1 MQHLSFLLRADL
13 PKGHVE
19 LMNDHLHLLT
29 ASKGHN
35 SVIASKSSRL
45 RQVGH

>member
-1 MQHLSFLLRADL
+1 MRHLDFLLCADL

-19 LMNDHLHLLT
+19 LVNDHLHLLT
-29 ASKGHN
+29 ASKGHDGI
-35 SVIASKSSRL
+35 IAGKSPGL

>member
-1 MQHLSFLLRADL
+1 MQHLDFLLCADL

-19 LMNDHLHLLT
+19 LVNDHLHLLT
-29 ASKGHN
+29 ASKGHDGI
-35 SVIASKSSRL
+35 IASKSPRL

>member
-1 MQHLSFLLRADL
+1 MQCRKVPLCADL

-19 LMNDHLHLLT
+19 LMNDHLHLLA
-29 ASKGHN
+29 ASKGHDG
-35 SVIASKSSRL
+35 VIAGKSSRL